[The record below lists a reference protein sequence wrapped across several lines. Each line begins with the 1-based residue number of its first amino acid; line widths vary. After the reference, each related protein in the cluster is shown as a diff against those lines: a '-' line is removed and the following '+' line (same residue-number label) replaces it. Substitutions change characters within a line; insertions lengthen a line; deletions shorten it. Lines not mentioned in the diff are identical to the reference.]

1 VLRISELRAKEVI
14 SVLDGKRLGFIGDL
28 EIDLE
33 AGRVKGIVVPGAGKI
48 LGLFGR
54 DNDIYIPW
62 EKIVKI
68 GVDVVLV
75 DLPEETITYLEDE
88 V

>member
-1 VLRISELRAKEVI
+1 MLRISELRAKEVI